1 MTLMK
6 LMNADKSQRFVTI
19 ILFFTAHLSF
29 AQTSPANHTFI
40 FASPNTRSALTDHD
54 AEISLTSFEQI
65 NAVAVADRLGCSF
78 SGPVN
83 ISGVVGVFED
93 SSENSLIM
101 KSRLSSSQADYV
113 AWLFGRYAHQE
124 FVLVFVPKPGGKDR
138 LWTIKTA
145 KPIDEVLA
153 AGRAQHLSSF
163 TVMRTGDR
171 TELWVVDTADKLS
184 QTLNI
189 LADKLQGT
197 ASSVSG
203 TAEMFGDEDRLKAA
217 RLFQQKIQAFEKHIK
232 HPLSARLWS
241 QGWHDA
247 TQRTCSK
254 AITE

>member
-1 MTLMK
+1 MRKRLSIAAF
-6 LMNADKSQRFVTI
+6 LLFTI
-19 ILFFTAHLSF
+19 TSSF
-29 AQTSPANHTFI
+29 AQNHTFI

-54 AEISLTSFEQI
+54 AEVSLTSFEQI

-78 SGPVN
+78 SHAVN
-83 ISGVVGVFED
+83 ISGAVGVFED

-101 KSRLSSSQADYV
+101 KSNMNPRQAEYV

-124 FVLVFVPKPGGKDR
+124 FVLVFVPKADGSDGNDR
-138 LWTIKTA
+138 LWTIQTL
-145 KPIDEVLA
+145 KPVDEVLA

-163 TVMRTGDR
+163 TVMQTGDR
-171 TELWVVDTADKLS
+171 TELWVVDTGDKLS
-184 QTLNI
+184 QTLNT

-217 RLFQQKIQAFEKHIK
+217 RLFQQKIQVFEKHIK
-232 HPLSARLWS
+232 HPLSSRLWS
-241 QGWHDA
+241 QNWHDA

-254 AITE
+254 PIAE